1 MTTLAPVAGA
11 VGAIGAAAER
21 PDVAAK
27 FDGSFEFANDRWVP
41 GMLFGATVRGR
52 GPHSRLVAVRTA
64 AALAVPGVV
73 AVLTADDVPG
83 AEQIGHITRDQPVFA
98 GEVVRYEGEPVAF
111 VVARSQELAR
121 LAAGLVEVVEEPLV
135 VLDDPERALD
145 DDVPQLHP
153 EGNLYRRLVIRRG
166 SSTNGAP
173 VEVEATFATGRQDQA
188 FLGPESA
195 LAMPDPDGGVTL
207 HLATQDLHLDQ
218 AQIAAALDL
227 PPELVRLVL
236 GGVGGAFGGREDITC
251 QVHLCLAALRT
262 GRPVKTTYLR
272 SESFLAHP
280 KRHPARLHY
289 RVGAEPDGRLRY
301 VVARIRLDGGAYTS
315 TSGPIC
321 GVASYFAAGPYR
333 VPAVDVLCEAVATNN
348 PVSGAMRG
356 FGAVQACFGIE
367 SAMDLLAA
375 KLGMDPVALRRTNAL
390 RPGDCFPTSGQAVHA
405 PAPVLEVIDR
415 CAALPLPP
423 DPRLVSPSR
432 LYHPYSHPG
441 GTGRTSLG
449 EGVRRGVGFA
459 VGVKHMLYGEGT
471 PERCTATVRMSGAG
485 VEVVSAAAECG
496 QGIGSA
502 LVQVVRTELGDV
514 PVWLAPASTEAGY
527 AGSSSASRQTWMS
540 GSAVRD
546 ACRELRERVAALVAG
561 RWGVAPGDV
570 TVDGTIL
577 VGGAAVP
584 LVEALG
590 GEVVEATAVYRP
602 PITSAG
608 DPTSGQGDVHV
619 GWMFVAHRA
628 VVDVDVELGT
638 VRVVQVATAQDVGRA
653 INPREVR
660 GQIIGGIS
668 QGVGLALTEELL
680 SSGGRVLNAGFTD
693 YLVPTA
699 ADMGEVLVDL
709 VEVGDRHGPYGAKG
723 VGEPPSL
730 SSTPA
735 VVAAIRAA
743 TGRPCSRV
751 PVRPWDIVDV
761 DADPGAVTR

>member
-1 MTTLAPVAGA
+1 
-11 VGAIGAAAER
+11 
-21 PDVAAK
+21 
-27 FDGSFEFANDRWVP
+27 
-41 GMLFGATVRGR
+41 
-52 GPHSRLVAVRTA
+52 
-64 AALAVPGVV
+64 
-73 AVLTADDVPG
+73 
-83 AEQIGHITRDQPVFA
+83 
-98 GEVVRYEGEPVAF
+98 
-111 VVARSQELAR
+111 
-121 LAAGLVEVVEEPLV
+121 
-135 VLDDPERALD
+135 
-145 DDVPQLHP
+145 
-153 EGNLYRRLVIRRG
+153 
-166 SSTNGAP
+166 
-173 VEVEATFATGRQDQA
+173 
-188 FLGPESA
+188 
-195 LAMPDPDGGVTL
+195 
-207 HLATQDLHLDQ
+207 
-218 AQIAAALDL
+218 
-227 PPELVRLVL
+227 
-236 GGVGGAFGGREDITC
+236 
-251 QVHLCLAALRT
+251 
-262 GRPVKTTYLR
+262 
-272 SESFLAHP
+272 
-280 KRHPARLHY
+280 
-289 RVGAEPDGRLRY
+289 
-301 VVARIRLDGGAYTS
+301 
-315 TSGPIC
+315 
-321 GVASYFAAGPYR
+321 
-333 VPAVDVLCEAVATNN
+333 
-348 PVSGAMRG
+348 
-356 FGAVQACFGIE
+356 
-367 SAMDLLAA
+367 
-375 KLGMDPVALRRTNAL
+375 
-390 RPGDCFPTSGQAVHA
+390 
-405 PAPVLEVIDR
+405 
-415 CAALPLPP
+415 
-423 DPRLVSPSR
+423 
-432 LYHPYSHPG
+432 
-441 GTGRTSLG
+441 
-449 EGVRRGVGFA
+449 
-459 VGVKHMLYGEGT
+459 MLYGEGT